1 MSTSHWYFDI
11 KFSLISWYL
20 YQLGIFTLPALG
32 TPLHWYPLTN
42 AMNKESLLRIP
53 DINFSSI
60 SWYQPLFN
68 ILISSDQYQS
78 LFDILISTLHW
89 YLGIE
94 HWAHLFINILIL
106 SFQYL
111 ESGFLISTS
120 HWYLDQL
127 CIDILI
133 STSIDILV
141 SFHYQL
147 WVHPW
152 LLFQPFLRSFAST
165 SPPLISSL
173 YSSTHFLFQFT
184 QTIFLSNSFL
194 SIVLFCPSLLFP
206 SPARHTSNIF
216 IIFPLMLL
224 PNCHFYSLPPH
235 LPPFHFS
242 AISVGGE
249 KFGW

>member
-42 AMNKESLLRIP
+42 TMNKESLLRIP

-133 STSIDILV
+133 STSHRYLGIFSLPALGTPLTP
-141 SFHYQL
+141 FPTFLAQL
-147 WVHPW
+147 CLH
-152 LLFQPFLRSFAST
+152 FTSTNFL
-165 SPPLISSL
+165 
-173 YSSTHFLFQFT
+173 
-184 QTIFLSNSFL
+184 
-194 SIVLFCPSLLFP
+194 SLLFHSFSLP
-206 SPARHTSNIF
+206 VHTNY
-216 IIFPLMLL
+216 FPLQFFSFHRLIL
-224 PNCHFYSLPPH
+224 PFTSISFTSTPH
-235 LPPFHFS
+235 IKHLHYLSSHVPS
-242 AISVGGE
+242 
-249 KFGW
+249 